1 VTFRTTLQ
9 VTTLE
14 EKGGISIGTWMF
26 IGFLFGLKLAECK
39 EPPKHVISLLI
50 EGTQGQPTLSTQE
63 ENEN

>member
-1 VTFRTTLQ
+1 
-9 VTTLE
+9 
-14 EKGGISIGTWMF
+14 MF

>member
-9 VTTLE
+9 VTTSE
-14 EKGGISIGTWMF
+14 EKGGTGTGTWMS
-26 IGFLFGLKLAECK
+26 ICFLFGLELAECK
-39 EPPKHVISLLI
+39 EPPEHVSLLI